1 MISISMQPR
10 PLMQLRKVMHST
22 VPIHQLVIQLVWE
35 IGTAFLGWKTGMNKW
50 INVKHV
56 LS

>member
-10 PLMQLRKVMHST
+10 PLMQLKIVMHST

-35 IGTAFLGWKTGMNKW
+35 IGTAFLGWKIGMNKW